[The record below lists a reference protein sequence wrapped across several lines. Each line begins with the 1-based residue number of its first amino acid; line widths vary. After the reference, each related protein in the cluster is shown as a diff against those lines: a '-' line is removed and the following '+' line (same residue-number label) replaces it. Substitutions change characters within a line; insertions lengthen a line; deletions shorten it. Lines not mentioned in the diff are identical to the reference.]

1 MRENRGSCSGAEPR
15 SPLHGRGRS
24 IADPVHGANDREESV
39 MGVLAD
45 IQWSQGIQDAWSHVA
60 SFVPK
65 LLGFLVILVIGWVVA
80 KAISKILDRV
90 LERVGFDRWVE
101 RGGVKTVLAKSK
113 YDASSLLAKV
123 VYYAI
128 MLFVLQLAFGV
139 FGPN

>member
-1 MRENRGSCSGAEPR
+1 
-15 SPLHGRGRS
+15 
-24 IADPVHGANDREESV
+24 

-101 RGGVKTVLAKSK
+101 RGGVKTVLARSK

-128 MLFVLQLAFGV
+128 MGKTPPTSVLRCRSFR
-139 FGPN
+139 